1 MINRIAAYVFIFIA
15 GISSACMGVTLFDG
29 PERLAAL
36 LSHPESREVTYI
48 IYAGVA
54 AVMAALSVHASFL
67 RAARAG
73 ERPLLYAWAL
83 GGVLAS
89 HAAYTMLVFL
99 QVVTASRVPSLA
111 GHINIAVSN
120 GLVAFMLG
128 VVPNTLLAIG
138 SAEAALWLGGKR
150 PAASQPA

>member
-1 MINRIAAYVFIFIA
+1 MINRIAVYVLMFIA
-15 GISSACMGVTLFDG
+15 GIASACLGAALFDG
-29 PERLAAL
+29 PGSLAGL

-54 AVMAALSVHASFL
+54 AVMAALFVHAPFL

-99 QVVTASRVPSLA
+99 QVVTAYRMPSLVA
-111 GHINIAVSN
+111 HINIAVSN

-128 VVPNTLLAIG
+128 IVPNSMVAIG
-138 SAEAALWLGGKR
+138 FAEASLWLGGKR
-150 PAASQPA
+150 PAALQPA